1 MSNKKNSRKSST
13 NSSTMRLRPV
23 WVVVLCILAVLLV
36 ILLFRACSKTDDD
49 TSSNASISVI
59 DMNAGVQTIEETRA
73 VEQTSVKIDIP
84 SCKVVVGEKIYVT
97 ATVTPA
103 NTDRSLQWKSSDDKV
118 FRVSQDGI
126 VEITGT
132 GTAALTATVG
142 NVSDA
147 IVIEGIEK
155 NDSKSQMNLP
165 SYNEVSSS
173 DNTDADSNADND
185 GQPQQETQAAAD
197 RPKTTQAAMP
207 SVKVVSRG
215 LRSYQLADV
224 LGGLGFHS
232 TGDNVFVYGEG
243 DDYSGEIIV
252 QPDVSIIY
260 IKKNSADY
268 ESAVQSVLQN
278 LLPDEYTQAW
288 SNYTSAATDRT
299 FTLESRTVRIV
310 TAGNGGHSQ
319 IVVYN

>member
-132 GTAALTATVG
+132 GT
-142 NVSDA
+142 
-147 IVIEGIEK
+147 
-155 NDSKSQMNLP
+155 
-165 SYNEVSSS
+165 

-185 GQPQQETQAAAD
+185 GQPQQETQAAAA

-299 FTLESRTVRIV
+299 FTLEGRTVRIV

>member
-1 MSNKKNSRKSST
+1 MANKKNSRKK
-13 NSSTMRLRPV
+13 STMRLRPI
-23 WVVVLCILAVLLV
+23 WVVVLCILAVVLV
-36 ILLFRACSKTDDD
+36 VLLFRACSKTDED
-49 TSSNASISVI
+49 TVSNASISVI
-59 DMNAGVQTIEETRA
+59 DMNANVQTIEETRA

-103 NTDRSLQWKSSDDKV
+103 NTDRSLQWKSSDEKV

-126 VEITGT
+126 VEITGI

-142 NVSDA
+142 DVSDA

-155 NDSKSQMNLP
+155 ADSKSQMNLP
-165 SYNEVSSS
+165 SYDEVKE
-173 DNTDADSNADND
+173 ADGTEADN
-185 GQPQQETQAAAD
+185 GNAAEVQPQQETQAGTAAQ
-197 RPKTTQAAMP
+197 PKTTQAVTMP

-215 LRSYQLADV
+215 LRSSQLSDT

-232 TGDNVFVYGEG
+232 TGDNVFVYGDG
-243 DDYSGEIIV
+243 DDYSGEIII
-252 QPDVSIIY
+252 QPDVAIIY

-268 ESAVQSVLQN
+268 ESAVQSVLQS

-288 SNYTSAATDRT
+288 SNYTSATTDRT
-299 FTLESRTVRIV
+299 FTLEGRIVRIV

>member
-59 DMNAGVQTIEETRA
+59 DMNAGVQT
-73 VEQTSVKIDIP
+73 
-84 SCKVVVGEKIYVT
+84 
-97 ATVTPA
+97 

-185 GQPQQETQAAAD
+185 GQPQQETQAAAA

-299 FTLESRTVRIV
+299 FTLEGRTVRIV

>member
-1 MSNKKNSRKSST
+1 MANKKNSRKK
-13 NSSTMRLRPV
+13 STMRLRPV

-59 DMNAGVQTIEETRA
+59 DMNANVQTIEETRA

-103 NTDRSLQWKSSDDKV
+103 NTDRSLQWKSSDEKV
-118 FRVSQDGI
+118 FRVSRDGI

-142 NVSDA
+142 DVSDA

-165 SYNEVSSS
+165 SYDEVRTS
-173 DNTDADSNADND
+173 DNTDADSNAGND
-185 GQPQQETQAAAD
+185 GQPQQETQAAAAQ
-197 RPKTTQAAMP
+197 PKTTQAVTMP

-232 TGDNVFVYGEG
+232 TGDNVFVYGDG

-299 FTLESRTVRIV
+299 FTLEGRTVRIV

>member
-1 MSNKKNSRKSST
+1 MANKKNSRKK
-13 NSSTMRLRPV
+13 STMRLRPV

-59 DMNAGVQTIEETRA
+59 DMNANVQTIEETRA

-103 NTDRSLQWKSSDDKV
+103 NTDRSLQWKSSDEKV

-142 NVSDA
+142 DVSDA

-165 SYNEVSSS
+165 SYDEVRTS
-173 DNTDADSNADND
+173 DNTDADSNAGND
-185 GQPQQETQAAAD
+185 GQPQQETQAAAAQ
-197 RPKTTQAAMP
+197 PKTTQAVTMP
-207 SVKVVSRG
+207 SAKVVSRG

-232 TGDNVFVYGEG
+232 TGDNVFVYGDG

-299 FTLESRTVRIV
+299 FTLEGRTVRIV

>member
-1 MSNKKNSRKSST
+1 
-13 NSSTMRLRPV
+13 
-23 WVVVLCILAVLLV
+23 
-36 ILLFRACSKTDDD
+36 
-49 TSSNASISVI
+49 
-59 DMNAGVQTIEETRA
+59 
-73 VEQTSVKIDIP
+73 
-84 SCKVVVGEKIYVT
+84 
-97 ATVTPA
+97 
-103 NTDRSLQWKSSDDKV
+103 
-118 FRVSQDGI
+118 
-126 VEITGT
+126 
-132 GTAALTATVG
+132 
-142 NVSDA
+142 
-147 IVIEGIEK
+147 
-155 NDSKSQMNLP
+155 
-165 SYNEVSSS
+165 
-173 DNTDADSNADND
+173 
-185 GQPQQETQAAAD
+185 
-197 RPKTTQAAMP
+197 MP

-232 TGDNVFVYGEG
+232 TGDNVFVYGDG

-299 FTLESRTVRIV
+299 FTLEGRTVRIV

>member
-1 MSNKKNSRKSST
+1 MANKKNSRKK
-13 NSSTMRLRPV
+13 STMRLRPV

-59 DMNAGVQTIEETRA
+59 DMNANVQTIEETRA

-103 NTDRSLQWKSSDDKV
+103 NTDRSLQWKSSDEKV
-118 FRVSQDGI
+118 FRVSQDVI

-132 GTAALTATVG
+132 GTAALTATDG
-142 NVSDA
+142 DVSDA

-165 SYNEVSSS
+165 SYDEVRSS
-173 DNTDADSNADND
+173 DNADADSNANND
-185 GQPQQETQAAAD
+185 GQPQQETQAAAAQ
-197 RPKTTQAAMP
+197 PKTTQAATMP

-215 LRSYQLADV
+215 LRSYQIADV

-232 TGDNVFVYGEG
+232 TGDNVFVYGDG

-268 ESAVQSVLQN
+268 DSAVQSVLQN

-288 SNYTSAATDRT
+288 SNYTSATTDRT
-299 FTLESRTVRIV
+299 FILEGRTVRIV

>member
-13 NSSTMRLRPV
+13 KSSTMRLRPV

-132 GTAALTATVG
+132 GT
-142 NVSDA
+142 DR
-147 IVIEGIEK
+147 
-155 NDSKSQMNLP
+155 KS
-165 SYNEVSSS
+165 
-173 DNTDADSNADND
+173 
-185 GQPQQETQAAAD
+185 
-197 RPKTTQAAMP
+197 
-207 SVKVVSRG
+207 VV
-215 LRSYQLADV
+215 
-224 LGGLGFHS
+224 
-232 TGDNVFVYGEG
+232 
-243 DDYSGEIIV
+243 
-252 QPDVSIIY
+252 
-260 IKKNSADY
+260 
-268 ESAVQSVLQN
+268 
-278 LLPDEYTQAW
+278 
-288 SNYTSAATDRT
+288 
-299 FTLESRTVRIV
+299 
-310 TAGNGGHSQ
+310 
-319 IVVYN
+319 

>member
-1 MSNKKNSRKSST
+1 
-13 NSSTMRLRPV
+13 
-23 WVVVLCILAVLLV
+23 
-36 ILLFRACSKTDDD
+36 
-49 TSSNASISVI
+49 
-59 DMNAGVQTIEETRA
+59 MNAGVQTIEETRA

-147 IVIEGIEK
+147 IVIEGIEN

-185 GQPQQETQAAAD
+185 GQPQQETQAAAA

-252 QPDVSIIY
+252 QPD
-260 IKKNSADY
+260 

-299 FTLESRTVRIV
+299 FTLEGRTVRIV